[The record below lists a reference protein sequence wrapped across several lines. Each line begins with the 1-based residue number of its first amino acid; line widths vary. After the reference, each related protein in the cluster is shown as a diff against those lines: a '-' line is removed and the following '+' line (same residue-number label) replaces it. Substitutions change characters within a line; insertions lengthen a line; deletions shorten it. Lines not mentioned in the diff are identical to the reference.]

1 MSLGAALVPLGYAP
15 VGWRN
20 SCVFGGDG
28 GGGVRRGG
36 WEDCLVGLAFVCPLP
51 IFPVQDQMTLKTRV
65 ACAQRM
71 GQDQSHDR

>member
-28 GGGVRRGG
+28 GGEG
-36 WEDCLVGLAFVCPLP
+36 
-51 IFPVQDQMTLKTRV
+51 
-65 ACAQRM
+65 CAGADGRIALL
-71 GQDQSHDR
+71 D